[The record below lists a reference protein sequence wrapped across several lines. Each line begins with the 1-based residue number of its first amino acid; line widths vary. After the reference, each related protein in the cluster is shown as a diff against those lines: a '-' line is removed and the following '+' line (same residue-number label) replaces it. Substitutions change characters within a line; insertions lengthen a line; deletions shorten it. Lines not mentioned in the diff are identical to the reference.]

1 VSIFS
6 AIGDMF
12 GSVGDSADKLFTSD
26 EERLKFRNELYALE
40 TQVVAKFIELEK
52 HKMDLQ
58 SQIASASM
66 KLAAAESA
74 SDSPFTRNY
83 RPAIIVS
90 MFLLMCANYM
100 GFLEKDLPAVFVTIF
115 GTSFG
120 VIGGGRSVEK
130 VVSKVVGKGKVVSQA
145 MGAIIKEKISK

>member
-1 VSIFS
+1 MSIFS
-6 AIGDMF
+6 DIGDMF
-12 GSVGDSADKLFTSD
+12 GGVGDSADKLFTSD

-40 TQVVAKFIELEK
+40 TKVVAQFIELEK
-52 HKMDLQ
+52 HKMSLQ
-58 SQIASASM
+58 AEVASASM
-66 KLAAAESA
+66 KLAAAEAS

-90 MFLLMCANYM
+90 MFLLMCANYL
-100 GFLEKDLPAVFVTIF
+100 GWLEKDLPSVFVTIF

-130 VVSKVVGKGKVVSQA
+130 VVSKVVGKGKVVGQA
-145 MGAIIKEKISK
+145 MGSIIKEKLSS